1 MEFSKNTS
9 TSKTK
14 GLLIKAILFLVI
26 VIGAISM
33 LGKVDF
39 PSPNK
44 KIEKFIS
51 NENLKIVK

>member
-1 MEFSKNTS
+1 MQLSQNTS
-9 TSKTK
+9 NGKTK
-14 GLLIKAILFLVI
+14 RSLIKWAFILVI
-26 VIGAISM
+26 IIVAVGM
-33 LGKVDF
+33 LSKIDV

>member
-1 MEFSKNTS
+1 MQISNNTS
-9 TSKTK
+9 TSKTR
-14 GLLIKAILFLVI
+14 GLLIKAILILAI
-26 VIGAISM
+26 VFGAIGM
-33 LGKVDF
+33 LGKIDF

>member
-1 MEFSKNTS
+1 MEFSKITS

-14 GLLIKAILFLVI
+14 GLLIKIILILIIF
-26 VIGAISM
+26 IGATSL
-33 LGKVDF
+33 LGKIDF

-44 KIEKFIS
+44 KIEKFIP